1 MYHTVIRMVGDTAV
15 AQDIVQEGFVKVFKQ
30 LHRFRGESGI
40 YSWMKRIMVNE
51 AITHIRKN
59 KRQPQ
64 IVEADYHLENLSDEP
79 EQENNLAWDVER
91 VHEAIKVLP
100 PRCRMVFNLFL
111 FEGYTHNEI
120 ATELTISESTSK
132 TQYMRAKKLLRN
144 HLRAICHE
152 G

>member
-1 MYHTVIRMVGDTAV
+1 MYHTVIRMIGDAATT
-15 AQDIVQEGFVKVFKQ
+15 QDIVQEGFVKVFKQ

-40 YSWMKRIMVNE
+40 YSWMKRIMINE
-51 AITHIRKN
+51 AISHIRKN

-64 IVEADYHLENLSDEP
+64 IVEADYHLESLSDESDHDDG
-79 EQENNLAWDVER
+79 EGWDVSR
-91 VHEAIKVLP
+91 VHSAIKLLP
-100 PRCRMVFNLFL
+100 TRCRTVFSLFL
-111 FEGYTHNEI
+111 FEGYSHKEI
-120 ATELTISESTSK
+120 ATELEISESTSK